1 MSFDVKMG
9 KIAEEGNRQ
18 QARGTRG
25 EKEIIQRKKR
35 GQI

>member
-18 QARGTRG
+18 QAIGTRG
-25 EKEIIQRKKR
+25 EIRS
-35 GQI
+35 QI